1 MTEGKRLAFK
11 IDKNAHVILILSLII
26 VLFIGNTALAVFFG
40 ILFSLAVKPKKN
52 FFSIKIGT
60 LPLQAGIVFLG
71 ATISLPYAWSVG
83 SDYFAWISAFVIF
96 TFFLGLLIGKL
107 LNVQNRIA
115 FLLSAGAAICGG
127 TAIAAVAPIIKA
139 RPQEVLISIT
149 IVFLLNA
156 IAIVTFPIIGNFLN
170 MSNYQFGVWSA
181 LAIHDTSS
189 VMGSALSYSD
199 ESAQV
204 AATLKLGRT
213 LWIIP
218 LLLISSWFFKS
229 EGKNINFPKFIILF
243 LMAILANTFFEFSNN
258 FLVILKNISQYLLL
272 AGLFFVGTQSN
283 ASDLKI
289 LNQKPAFLA
298 IGLWLVVIP
307 LSYIITLL

>member
-11 IDKNAHVILILSLII
+11 IDKNAYAFLILSLII
-26 VLFIGNTALAVFFG
+26 ILFIGNAALAVFLG
-40 ILFSLAVKPKKN
+40 IFFSLVIKPKKN

-60 LPLQAGIVFLG
+60 FPLQVGIVFLG
-71 ATISLPYAWSVG
+71 ATISLPYAWNVG
-83 SDYFAWISAFVIF
+83 SDYFSWISAFVVL
-96 TFFLGLLIGKL
+96 TFFLGLLLGKI
-107 LNVQNRIA
+107 LNVQHRIT
-115 FLLSAGAAICGG
+115 FLLSAGASICGA

-156 IAIVTFPIIGNFLN
+156 VAIIIFPMIGNFLN
-170 MSNYQFGVWSA
+170 MSNYQFGAWSA

-229 EGKNINFPKFIILF
+229 ERKNINFPKFIIFF
-243 LMAILANTFFEFSNN
+243 LIAILANTFFEFSNN
-258 FLVILKNISQYLLL
+258 FTVILKNISQYFLL
-272 AGLFFVGTQSN
+272 AGLFCIGTQSN
-283 ASDLKI
+283 SADLKF
-289 LNQKPAFLA
+289 LNQKPLFLA

-307 LSYIITLL
+307 LSYIIILI